1 MIVTVAGPG
10 TRDLGPTM
18 FSDLTDK
25 QLIGHGWAED
35 GENYWYQFDVNLSAS
50 EVEQVKLRC
59 SSPDLAT
66 ETLRR
71 QVRAVYQANAD
82 YLALPV
88 PTTVQTLAQVAALSR
103 QLNAV
108 IRLLAPID

>member
-1 MIVTVAGPG
+1 
-10 TRDLGPTM
+10 M
-18 FSDLTDK
+18 FADLTDK
-25 QLIGHGWAED
+25 QLIGHGWGED
-35 GENYWYQFDVNLSAS
+35 GEHYWFQFAVNLSDV

-82 YLALPV
+82 YLALPA
-88 PTTVQTLAQVAALSR
+88 PTQAQAAAQVAALTK
-103 QLNAV
+103 QLQAV